1 MKKAIFFVIILL
13 IFFLILYYNTS
24 IFGNNIIIKDE
35 NKIVDYVLNN
45 IKSYEAEIEVTV
57 NSNKTQN
64 VYKMKQVES
73 NEYSSLEVLS
83 TGKING
89 LKIEF
94 KDGNL
99 KVQNTILKLD
109 KIYENYEP
117 IMQNSLF
124 LNAFIQDFK
133 IGEESTTY
141 QEEDQIIFQTKV
153 DSNNS
158 YNVYKKLYVDTK
170 TIKPSKLEIK
180 DNTKNTTICII
191 YNNIEI
197 K

>member
-35 NKIVDYVLNN
+35 NKIVDYVLND
-45 IKSYEAEIEVTV
+45 IKQYEAEIEVTV
-57 NSNKTQN
+57 NGNKTQK
-64 VYKMKQVES
+64 VYKMKQFES
-73 NEYSSLEVLS
+73 NECSWLEVIS

-99 KVQNTILKLD
+99 KVQNTVLKLD

-117 IMQNSLF
+117 IMQNALF

-141 QEEDQIIFQTKV
+141 QENDQIIFETKV
-153 DSNNS
+153 DSNNR
-158 YNVYKKLYVDTK
+158 YNSFKKLYVDTK

-180 DNTKNTTICII
+180 DNTQNTTICII

>member
-13 IFFLILYYNTS
+13 IFFLGLYYITS
-24 IFGNNIIIKDE
+24 NFGNNIIIKDE

-45 IKSYEAEIEVTV
+45 IKEYEAEIEVTI
-57 NSNKTQN
+57 NSNKTKN
-64 VYKMKQVES
+64 VYKMKQKES
-73 NEYSSLEVLS
+73 ENYSFLEVIS

-89 LKIEF
+89 LKIEY

-99 KVQNTILKLD
+99 NVQNTVLKLD

-117 IMQNSLF
+117 IMKNSLF
-124 LNAFIQDFK
+124 LNTFIEEFK
-133 IGEESTTY
+133 IGESTTY
-141 QEEDQIIFQTKV
+141 QENDQIVFETKV
-153 DSNNS
+153 DSNNR

-170 TIKPSKLEIK
+170 TVKPTKLEIK
-180 DNTKNTTICII
+180 DNNQNTTTCII
-191 YNNIEI
+191 YSNIEI

>member
-13 IFFLILYYNTS
+13 IFFLGLYYITS
-24 IFGNNIIIKDE
+24 NFGNNIIIKDE

-45 IKSYEAEIEVTV
+45 IKEYEAEIEVTV
-57 NSNKTQN
+57 NSNKTKN
-64 VYKMKQVES
+64 VYKMKQKES
-73 NEYSSLEVLS
+73 EGYSYLEVIS

-99 KVQNTILKLD
+99 NVQNTALKLD
-109 KIYENYEP
+109 KIYENYKP
-117 IMQNSLF
+117 IMKNSLF
-124 LNAFIQDFK
+124 LNTFIEEFK
-133 IGEESTTY
+133 IGESTTY
-141 QEEDQIIFQTKV
+141 QENDQILFETKV
-153 DSNNS
+153 DSNNR

-170 TIKPSKLEIK
+170 TVKPTKLEIK
-180 DNTKNTTICII
+180 DNNQNTTTCII
-191 YNNIEI
+191 YSNIEI

>member
-1 MKKAIFFVIILL
+1 MKKLIFFVIILL

-24 IFGNNIIIKDE
+24 IFGNNIVIKSE
-35 NKIVDYVLNN
+35 NKIVDYVINN
-45 IKSYEAEIEVTV
+45 IKEYEAEIEVTV
-57 NSNKTQN
+57 NSNKSKN
-64 VYKMKQVES
+64 IYKMKQIVS
-73 NEYSSLEVLS
+73 KEYSSLEVLS

-94 KDGNL
+94 KNGNL
-99 KVQNTILKLD
+99 NVQNTKLKLD

-117 IMQNSLF
+117 MMKNSLF
-124 LNAFIQDFK
+124 LDVFIKDFK
-133 IGEESTTY
+133 EGESTTY
-141 QEEDQIIFQTKV
+141 QEGDQIVFETKV

-158 YNVYKKLYVDTK
+158 HNIYKKLYVDTK
-170 TIKPSKLEIK
+170 TVKPTKLEIK
-180 DNTKNTTICII
+180 DNTKNTNICII

>member
-13 IFFLILYYNTS
+13 IFFWGLYYITS
-24 IFGNNIIIKDE
+24 NFGNNIIIKDE

-45 IKSYEAEIEVTV
+45 IKEYEAEIEVTV
-57 NSNKTQN
+57 NSNKTKN
-64 VYKMKQVES
+64 VYKMKQKES
-73 NEYSSLEVLS
+73 EGYSYLEVIS

-99 KVQNTILKLD
+99 NVQNTALKLD
-109 KIYENYEP
+109 KIYENYKP
-117 IMQNSLF
+117 IMKNSLF
-124 LNAFIQDFK
+124 LNTFIEEFK
-133 IGEESTTY
+133 IGESTTY
-141 QEEDQIIFQTKV
+141 QENDQILFETKV
-153 DSNNS
+153 DSNNR

-170 TIKPSKLEIK
+170 TVKPTKLEIK
-180 DNTKNTTICII
+180 DNNQNTTTCII
-191 YNNIEI
+191 YSNIEI

>member
-35 NKIVDYVLNN
+35 NKIVDYVLND
-45 IKSYEAEIEVTV
+45 IKEYEAEIEVTV

-73 NEYSSLEVLS
+73 NEYSSLELLS

-141 QEEDQIIFQTKV
+141 QEEDQIIFETKV
-153 DSNNS
+153 DSNNR